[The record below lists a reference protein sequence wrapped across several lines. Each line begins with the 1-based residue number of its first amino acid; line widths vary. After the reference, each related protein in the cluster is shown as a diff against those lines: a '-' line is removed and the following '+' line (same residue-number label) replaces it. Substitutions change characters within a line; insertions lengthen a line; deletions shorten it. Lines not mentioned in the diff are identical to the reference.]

1 MRWTGWCAAACV
13 AALTVA
19 CDTNDRADRYDD
31 STAAITDNESADR
44 NDLGD
49 PAAVGTSGQAAR
61 GNDVNAA
68 SFTTQAMIA
77 NKAEVKL
84 GELAAQKAQNADVK
98 AFAQMMVKDHTT
110 GLNTLKEAVKGQGVE
125 EPAQLDTKHQALY
138 DRLSKLSGAEFDREY
153 MMAMVDGHREVKNML
168 ETRANRTPT
177 TTGTSGRVADD
188 SRLDSAVNQWAGKTL
203 PVVTKHLERAEQI
216 SGRLK

>member
-1 MRWTGWCAAACV
+1 MACA

-19 CDTNDRADRYDD
+19 CDASDRADRYED
-31 STAAITDNESADR
+31 STATIAENAATADR
-44 NDLGD
+44 DDFGE

-61 GNDVNAA
+61 GNDLNAA
-68 SFTTQAMIA
+68 SFTRQAMLA

-84 GELAAQKAQNADVK
+84 GELAAQKALNAEVK
-98 AFAQMMVKDHTT
+98 EFAQMMVKDHTN
-110 GLNTLKEAVKGQGVE
+110 GLNALKEAVKGQGIE

-153 MMAMVDGHREVKNML
+153 MKAMVDGHREVKNMV

-177 TTGTSGRVADD
+177 TTGTSGRASDD
-188 SRLDSAVNQWAGKTL
+188 SRLDNAVNQWASKTL
-203 PVVTKHLERAEQI
+203 PTVTKHLERAEQI
-216 SGRLK
+216 GSTVR